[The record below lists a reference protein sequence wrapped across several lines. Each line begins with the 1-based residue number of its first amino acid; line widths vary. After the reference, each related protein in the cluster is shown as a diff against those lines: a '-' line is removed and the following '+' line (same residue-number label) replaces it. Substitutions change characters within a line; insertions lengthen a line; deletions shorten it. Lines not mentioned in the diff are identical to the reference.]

1 MPDQMGSEL
10 LARQMVN
17 EGVED
22 LFYIMGGPIIEAAGF
37 AAEHGIRTIDCRH
50 EQGAAMAAHGYA
62 RVKRVPGVCMAAS
75 GPATTNLLTGVA
87 NAYLDGV
94 PMVALGGAAAFSS
107 FERDDFQEYDQLAM
121 AMPITRWASRVTHSA
136 RMPEFFN
143 LAYRESQGPKPG
155 PTYLDLPG
163 DTLYQQ
169 SDDELVWFPETGG
182 ERSRPGTDPDQV
194 QQAIELLAQAQRPI
208 VLTGTGIFWS
218 DAAAELQ
225 EFVDTAQIPFY
236 TTPQGRGVIPEDH
249 DLCFLAARSKAFREA
264 DVALVVGT
272 RLNFVIGSGL
282 PPRWSPDLKVIHVDT
297 DPTEIGHNKESTVGM
312 VADAKR
318 ALVALTAAAKEAN
331 LQPQTDWIAELR
343 ESDDGRRQQYLEMA
357 HSTAVP
363 IHPLRLADEIVQRMD
378 RDAIVCV
385 DGNATLAWARQ
396 YIPSYVEGGR
406 LNPGPNGCMGVGLP
420 FVLGAKAAAPD
431 RQVIGFVGD
440 GSFLM
445 NVQEI
450 DTMVRHNL
458 PGTIVISNNAGWTAG
473 SNDTPGRPLGYGQ
486 RYEDIAIALG
496 GHGEH
501 VTKPEE
507 IGPAIER
514 AMASGLPSVVNVEV
528 EQHAMPGQARFGGYS
543 ATLSR

>member
-1 MPDQMGSEL
+1 MPEQMGAEL
-10 LARQMVN
+10 LARQMVK

-22 LFYIMGGPIIEAAGF
+22 LFYIMGGPIIETAGF

-62 RVKRVPGVCMAAS
+62 RVKRVPGVCLAAS

-87 NAYLDGV
+87 NAYLDCV

-121 AMPITRWASRVTHSA
+121 AQPVTRWASRVTHSW

-143 LAYRESQGPKPG
+143 LAYRKAQGPKVG

-163 DTLYQQ
+163 DTLYQKF
-169 SDDELVWFPETGG
+169 DDEGVWFPESGG
-182 ERSRPGTDPDQV
+182 ERPRPGADPDDV
-194 QQAIELLAQAQRPI
+194 KRAIELLANADRPI
-208 VLTGTGIFWS
+208 VMSGSGIVWS
-218 DAAAELQ
+218 GAAAELK
-225 EFVDTAQIPFY
+225 EFVETTGIPFW
-236 TTPQGRGVIPEDH
+236 TTPQGRGAIPEDH
-249 DLCFLAARSKAFREA
+249 ELCFLGARSMAFSEA

-272 RLNFVIGSGL
+272 RLNFVIGSGR
-282 PPRWSPDLKVIHVDT
+282 PPRWAPDLKVIHIDVD
-297 DPTEIGHNKESTVGM
+297 PSEVNHNKEAAVGI

-318 ALVALTAAAKEAN
+318 ALVALTAEAKAAGVTGRK
-331 LQPQTDWIAELR
+331 DWIGRLSEADESR
-343 ESDDGRRQQYLEMA
+343 KTKDREFVESDE
-357 HSTAVP
+357 TP

-385 DGNATLAWARQ
+385 DGNATLAFARQ
-396 YIPSYVEGGR
+396 YIPSFVDGAR

-420 FVLGAKAAAPD
+420 FVLGAKAAAPN
-431 RQVIGFVGD
+431 RQVVGFVGD

-450 DTMVRHNL
+450 DTMVRHDL
-458 PGTIVISNNAGWTAG
+458 PATIVICNNGGWTAG
-473 SNDTPGRPLGYGQ
+473 TNETPGRTLGFKQ
-486 RYEDIAIALG
+486 RYEDLAVALG

-514 AMASGLPSVVNVEV
+514 AMASGKAAVVNVEV
-528 EQHAMPGQARFGGYS
+528 EEHAMPGQARYGGYS

>member
-1 MPDQMGSEL
+1 MPEQMGAEL

-37 AAEHGIRTIDCRH
+37 CAEHGIRTIDCRH

-62 RVKRVPGVCMAAS
+62 RVKGEPGVCMAAS

-121 AMPITRWASRVTHSA
+121 AMPVTRWASRVTHSA

-143 LAYRESQGPKPG
+143 IAFREAQGPKPG

-163 DTLYQQ
+163 DTLYHQ
-169 SDDELVWFPETGG
+169 SDDETVWFPETGLPK
-182 ERSRPGTDPDQV
+182 SRPGADPDEV
-194 QQAIELLAQAQRPI
+194 KQAIELLSKAERPI
-208 VLTGTGIFWS
+208 VLTGSGIVWS
-218 DAAAELQ
+218 GAHAELQ
-225 EFVDTAQIPFY
+225 EFVETTNIPFW

-249 DLCFLAARSKAFREA
+249 ELCFLAARSMAFREA
-264 DVALVVGT
+264 DVALVVGS
-272 RLNFVIGSGL
+272 RLNFVIGQAS

-297 DPTEIGHNKESTVGM
+297 DPTEINHNREAAVGM

-331 LQPQTDWIAELR
+331 LSAPTDWLAQLR
-343 ESDDGRRQQYLEMA
+343 ESDDSRRAEYLDLA
-357 HSTAVP
+357 HSSTVP
-363 IHPLRLADEIVQRMD
+363 IHPLRLADEVVQRMD

-396 YIPSYVEGGR
+396 YIPSYVPAAR

-450 DTMVRHNL
+450 DTMARHNL
-458 PGTIVISNNAGWTAG
+458 PATIVICNNAGWTAG
-473 SNDTPGRPLGYGQ
+473 SNDTPGRSLGYGQ
-486 RYEDIAIALG
+486 RYEDIAVALG

-501 VTKPEE
+501 VTKPDD

-514 AMASGLPSVVNVEV
+514 AMASGKAAVVNVEV